1 MGDAFSAGVKP
12 GGLFS
17 YQEIKI
23 LICYMLMGIPAPLP
37 RKSILDILSG
47 EEMANFFEAEAAIDE
62 LIRQNHLEEKDDL
75 LLLTET
81 GKQVATTLA
90 SRIPFTLREQSIQAA
105 LRLLLRKQRERD
117 NTVTVEK
124 REHGRDVICTIHEAD
139 EALMSVSLRVADDL
153 QANLIRENFLDNPT
167 LLYQGVIALLTG
179 KVRPAFD
186 GSSVILDLK

>member
-37 RKSILDILSG
+37 RQAILDILSG
-47 EEMANFFEAEAAIDE
+47 EEMANFFESEAAIDE
-62 LIRQNHLEEKDDL
+62 LIRQNHLVEEGDEL
-75 LLLTET
+75 VLTES
-81 GKQVATTLA
+81 GKQVATTLS
-90 SRIPFTLREQSIQAA
+90 SRIPFTLREQSIKAA

-117 NTVTVEK
+117 NTVTVER

-139 EALMSVSLRVADDL
+139 EALLSVTLRVADDL
-153 QANLIRENFLDNPT
+153 QANLIKENFMDNPT
-167 LLYQGVIALLTG
+167 LLYQSVIALLTG
-179 KVRPAFD
+179 KVRPSFD
-186 GSSVILDLK
+186 GNSVTLDLK

>member
-37 RKSILDILSG
+37 RQAILDILSG

-62 LIRQNHLEEKDDL
+62 LIRQNHLVEENDEL
-75 LLLTET
+75 VLTET
-81 GKQVATTLA
+81 GKQVATTLS
-90 SRIPFTLREQSIQAA
+90 SRIPFTLREQSIKAA

-117 NTVTVEK
+117 NTVKVER
-124 REHGRDVICTIHEAD
+124 REHGRDVILTIHEAD
-139 EALMSVSLRVADDL
+139 EALLSLSLRVADDL
-153 QANLIRENFLDNPT
+153 QANLIKENFMDNPT
-167 LLYQGVIALLTG
+167 LLYQSVIAILTG
-179 KVRPAFD
+179 KTRMSFD
-186 GSSVILDLK
+186 GNSVTLELK

>member
-37 RKSILDILSG
+37 RQAILDILSG

-62 LIRQNHLEEKDDL
+62 LIRQHHLVEENDEL
-75 LLLTET
+75 VLTET
-81 GKQVATTLA
+81 GKQVATTLS
-90 SRIPFTLREQSIQAA
+90 SRIPFTLREQSIKAA

-117 NTVTVEK
+117 NTVKVER

-139 EALMSVSLRVADDL
+139 QALMSVSIRVADDL
-153 QANLIRENFLDNPT
+153 QANLIKENFMDNPT
-167 LLYQGVIALLTG
+167 LLYQSVIALLTG
-179 KVRPAFD
+179 KSRVSFD
-186 GSSVILDLK
+186 GNSVTLELK

>member
-37 RKSILDILSG
+37 RQAILDILSG

-62 LIRQNHLEEKDDL
+62 LIRQNHLEERDDE
-75 LLLTET
+75 LLLTDT
-81 GKQVATTLA
+81 GKQVATTLS
-90 SRIPFTLREQSIQAA
+90 SRIPFTLREQSIKAA

-117 NTVTVEK
+117 NTVKVEK

-139 EALMSVSLRVADDL
+139 EALMSLSMRVADDL
-153 QANLIRENFLDNPT
+153 QANLIKENFMDNPT
-167 LLYQGVIALLTG
+167 LLYQSVIAILTG
-179 KVRPAFD
+179 KARVSFD
-186 GSSVILDLK
+186 GTSVTLELK